1 MAMVTPVTSCRG
13 DKPDGQQGKQ
23 GNGFHNSS
31 FSFDAVSLSSLIES
45 LHKFCARF
53 RSISLDVSDRR
64 L

>member
-1 MAMVTPVTSCRG
+1 MAVVTPVTSCRS

-23 GNGFHNSS
+23 SDGFHNSS

-45 LHKFCARF
+45 LHKCCARF
-53 RSISLDVSDRR
+53 RSISLDVSDSG